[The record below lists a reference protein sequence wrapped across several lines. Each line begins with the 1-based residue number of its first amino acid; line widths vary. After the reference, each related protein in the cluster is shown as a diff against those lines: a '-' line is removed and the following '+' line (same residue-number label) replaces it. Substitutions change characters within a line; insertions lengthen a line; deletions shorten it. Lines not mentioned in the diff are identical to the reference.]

1 MISRWC
7 VSSRQKN
14 KGIIDRLGNST
25 ALTQNTSAT
34 SGVRVTVGGKKD
46 SYKFTATVDTGNRFG
61 TLTMINQYVVN
72 HQVRKYTP
80 ATLGT
85 STNNKLNQVI
95 FNSGGNKLAWVTGY
109 DAILKVYPEVN
120 YKYYQVGKGDN
131 NQYVQDSLIRRDV
144 VVLGE
149 KPRTTKPVALNGLLL
164 LGNNLTGEVVSNGAL
179 SGQTQGSGLVVP
191 QGVDITMKADGNA
204 SFKLVSYVLD
214 LDDKLKVG
222 NSFSA
227 VNEHNNYVNT
237 FLSGVTF
244 KTKLQVGTKEFDT
257 NATVNSEKGASTTG
271 TFFMEFKG
279 GKLTD
284 VTKVAVIR
292 DMQATYGISY
302 DQATAMFNNSGIEQ
316 QLQAM
321 FETKNSATNKS
332 LNKWY
337 DEESTL
343 IVIHK
348 YTTDVTF
355 NNIFSQ
361 DKIDY
366 GTVTTNGTSTSG
378 ATKHK
383 TVDAYYK
390 IKVELP
396 SNFMGANL
404 GNQATI
410 VPEAEISGTRFK
422 VSSSTTS
429 DFDSNFGWN

>member
-1 MISRWC
+1 M
-7 VSSRQKN
+7 
-14 KGIIDRLGNST
+14 
-25 ALTQNTSAT
+25 
-34 SGVRVTVGGKKD
+34 
-46 SYKFTATVDTGNRFG
+46 
-61 TLTMINQYVVN
+61 
-72 HQVRKYTP
+72 
-80 ATLGT
+80 
-85 STNNKLNQVI
+85 
-95 FNSGGNKLAWVTGY
+95 
-109 DAILKVYPEVN
+109 
-120 YKYYQVGKGDN
+120 
-131 NQYVQDSLIRRDV
+131 
-144 VVLGE
+144 
-149 KPRTTKPVALNGLLL
+149 
-164 LGNNLTGEVVSNGAL
+164 
-179 SGQTQGSGLVVP
+179 
-191 QGVDITMKADGNA
+191 
-204 SFKLVSYVLD
+204 
-214 LDDKLKVG
+214 DDKLKVG

-257 NATVNSEKGASTTG
+257 NATVNSEKGASTGG